1 MTNDTVSTR
10 AALTRALLAAAA
22 VGVFVAPTGV
32 GALNPPAQAQALSA
46 PATLP
51 AFEEVSV
58 RPNATEGRGGR
69 GGGQM
74 QPGRYVAQNLT
85 LRNIIRRA
93 FGMQGSQGPN
103 SGVDLLEQQVA
114 GGPAWVAADKWDVIA
129 TTPQAAQPPE
139 MRLML
144 QRMLAERFKLRAHWE
159 KRELPVYVLAM
170 ARADGALGP
179 GLRRTPDEECA
190 KAKAAGPP
198 PMPEAVQPGQPLPPM
213 PLPNC
218 GAVQFG
224 PGQLTAR
231 GAPIDFL
238 AQALVNTPVIT
249 GIDRP
254 VLDRTGLRG
263 NFGFQLKFAPAASV
277 NPDPDRP
284 HLVTALTEQLGLKLE
299 ATQAPMDVLVIDS
312 VERPAEN

>member
-1 MTNDTVSTR
+1 MTIHSVRTPRVAQRALR
-10 AALTRALLAAAA
+10 AATA
-22 VGVFVAPTGV
+22 VVVFIAPVAV
-32 GALNPPAQAQALSA
+32 GALNPSPQSRDVAP

-51 AFEEVSV
+51 AFDEVSV
-58 RPNATEGRGGR
+58 RPNATTGAGGR

-85 LRNIIRRA
+85 LKNIIRRA
-93 FGMQGSQGPN
+93 FGVQGSQGPN
-103 SGVDLLEQQVA
+103 TGIDLLEQQVA
-114 GGPAWVAADKWDVIA
+114 GGAEWVATDKWDVIA
-129 TTPQAAQPPE
+129 TTPQATQPPD
-139 MRLML
+139 MRVMM
-144 QRMLAERFKLRAHWE
+144 QRMLAERFKLRVHWE
-159 KRELPVYVLAM
+159 KRDLPVYLLSM
-170 ARADGALGP
+170 ARADGSLGP
-179 GLRRTPDEECA
+179 GLRRTADEECA

-198 PMPEAVQPGQPLPPM
+198 PMPANAQPGEPPPAM
-213 PLPNC
+213 ALPNC

-254 VLDRTGLRG
+254 VLDRTGLKG
-263 NFGFQLKFAPAASV
+263 NFGFQLKFAPAANV

-299 ATQAPMDVLVIDS
+299 ATQAPIDVLVIDS
-312 VERPAEN
+312 VDRPAEN

>member
-1 MTNDTVSTR
+1 MTKDTVSIPQ
-10 AALTRALLAAAA
+10 ALQRALVTAAGVIVFIAPAA
-22 VGVFVAPTGV
+22 VGARNAPQSRDVAV
-32 GALNPPAQAQALSA
+32 

-58 RPNATEGRGGR
+58 RPNAASGPGGR

-85 LRNIIRRA
+85 LKNIIRRA
-93 FGMQGSQGPN
+93 FGVQGSQGPN
-103 SGVDLLEQQVA
+103 SGIDLLEQQVA
-114 GGPAWVAADKWDVIA
+114 GGAEWVATDKWDVIA
-129 TTPQAAQPPE
+129 TTQQATQPPE
-139 MRLML
+139 MRLMM
-144 QRMLAERFKLRAHWE
+144 QRMLAERFTLRAHWE
-159 KRELPVYVLAM
+159 KRELPVYVLSM

-198 PMPEAVQPGQPLPPM
+198 PMPEPAQPGQPPPPM
-213 PLPNC
+213 ALLNC

-254 VLDRTGLRG
+254 VLDRTGLKG
-263 NFGFQLKFAPAASV
+263 NFGFQLKFAPAANV

-299 ATQAPMDVLVIDS
+299 ATQAPIDVLVIDS
-312 VERPAEN
+312 VERPTPN

>member
-1 MTNDTVSTR
+1 MKDTVCTPSASTR
-10 AALTRALLAAAA
+10 AFLSAAALA
-22 VGVFVAPTGV
+22 VFLAPVVV
-32 GALNPPAQAQALSA
+32 GARNPAAQALPA
-46 PATLP
+46 AATLP

-58 RPNATEGRGGR
+58 RPNATAGRGAR

-85 LRNIIRRA
+85 LQNIIRRA
-93 FGMQGSQGPN
+93 FGVQGSQGPN
-103 SGVDLLEQQVA
+103 SGIDLLEQQVA
-114 GGPAWVAADKWDVIA
+114 GGPEWVAVDKWDVIA
-129 TTPQAAQPPE
+129 TTAQATQPPQ

-159 KRELPVYVLAM
+159 KRELPVYLLSL

-179 GLRRTPDEECA
+179 GLTRTSDEECA

-198 PMPEAVQPGQPLPPM
+198 PMPEPAQPGQPPPPM
-213 PLPNC
+213 ALPNC

-231 GAPIDFL
+231 GASMEFL
-238 AQALVNTPVIT
+238 VQALVNTPVVT

-254 VLDRTGLRG
+254 VFDRTGLKG
-263 NFGFQLKFAPAASV
+263 NFGFQLKFAPATSV

-299 ATQAPMDVLVIDS
+299 ATRAPVDVLVIDS
-312 VERPAEN
+312 VERANPN

>member
-1 MTNDTVSTR
+1 MMRDIVSTPG
-10 AALTRALLAAAA
+10 ALKRGLLIASAIA
-22 VGVFVAPTGV
+22 VFIAPVAV
-32 GALNPPAQAQALSA
+32 GALPPQTRDVAA

-51 AFEEVSV
+51 AFDEVSV
-58 RPNATEGRGGR
+58 RPNASSGPGGR

-85 LRNIIRRA
+85 LKSIIRRA

-103 SGVDLLEQQVA
+103 SGIDLLEQQVV
-114 GGPAWVAADKWDVIA
+114 GGPDWVVADKWDVIA
-129 TTPQAAQPPE
+129 TTPQATQPPQ
-139 MRLML
+139 MRLMM

-159 KRELPVYVLAM
+159 KRQLPVYLLSM

-179 GLRRTPDEECA
+179 GLRRTPDDECA

-198 PMPEAVQPGQPLPPM
+198 PMPEPVQPGQPPPPM

-231 GAPIDFL
+231 GTSMEFL
-238 AQALVNTPVIT
+238 AQALINTPVIT

-254 VLDRTGLRG
+254 VLDRTGLTG
-263 NFGFQLKFAPAASV
+263 NFGFQLKFAPATNV
-277 NPDPDRP
+277 NPDPERP

-299 ATQAPMDVLVIDS
+299 ATQAPIDVLVIDG
-312 VERPAEN
+312 VERPTPN

>member
-1 MTNDTVSTR
+1 MTTSTVNMPEVWTR
-10 AALTRALLAAAA
+10 TLLAAAA
-22 VGVFVAPTGV
+22 VVVFIAPAAVDTLNAAPQTRDVA
-32 GALNPPAQAQALSA
+32 A

-58 RPNATEGRGGR
+58 RPNAASGPGGR

-85 LRNIIRRA
+85 LKNIIRRA
-93 FGMQGSQGPN
+93 FGAQGSQGPT
-103 SGVDLLEQQVA
+103 SGIDLLEQQVA
-114 GGPAWVAADKWDVIA
+114 GSAEWVATDKWDVIA
-129 TTPQAAQPPE
+129 TTGQATQPPE
-139 MRLML
+139 MRRML

-159 KRELPVYVLAM
+159 TRELPVYVLLM
-170 ARADGALGP
+170 ARPDGSLGP

-198 PMPEAVQPGQPLPPM
+198 PMPQGEPGQPLPPM

-224 PGQLTAR
+224 PGQLNAR
-231 GAPIDFL
+231 GTPMELL
-238 AQALVNTPVIT
+238 AQTLVGTPVVT

-254 VLDRTGLRG
+254 VLDRTGLKG
-263 NFGFQLKFAPAASV
+263 NYGFQLRFAPAV
-277 NPDPDRP
+277 GNPDPDRP

-312 VERPAEN
+312 VERPSEN